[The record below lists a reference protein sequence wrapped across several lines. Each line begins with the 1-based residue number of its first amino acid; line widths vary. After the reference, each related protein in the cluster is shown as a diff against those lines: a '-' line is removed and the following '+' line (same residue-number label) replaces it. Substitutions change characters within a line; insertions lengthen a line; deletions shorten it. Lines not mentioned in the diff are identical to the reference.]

1 MIAPHII
8 PARAARAVS
17 LAGAAI
23 LALASC
29 RSGTPAEL
37 TSTPAGA
44 PRVLFVGNSLTY
56 FNDLPG
62 TLAALGRA
70 AGEPIVVASVTRP
83 GYALIDHLVAPTASG
98 ALDSI
103 RGARWT
109 YVVLQQGPTSR
120 LVDRDSLVLA
130 TRQLAPDIRS
140 AGARPALYMVWPAE
154 RDSGNVDRVRESFRS
169 AACAVDGELW
179 PVGSAWRAARRADP
193 SVELYGPDRF
203 HPSPLGTYLAALV
216 MYERITGRD
225 ARQLAPRAVV
235 GDVILP
241 ATSSMVRLL
250 QGAAHDA
257 NADAMRACET

>member
-1 MIAPHII
+1 MPRS
-8 PARAARAVS
+8 RATRALCLVG
-17 LAGAAI
+17 AGIVAV
-23 LALASC
+23 ASC
-29 RSGTPAEL
+29 RSGA
-37 TSTPAGA
+37 PAGLA
-44 PRVLFVGNSLTY
+44 SARAHTHRVLFVGNSLTY

-70 AGEPIVVASVTRP
+70 AGDTIVVASVTRP

-103 RGARWT
+103 RGARWD

-120 LVDRDSLVLA
+120 LVDRDSLVLVA
-130 TRQLAPDIRS
+130 RQLAPVIRS
-140 AGARPALYMVWPAE
+140 AGARPALYMVWPTE
-154 RDSGNVDRVRESFRS
+154 RDSANFDRVRESFRS

-193 SVELYGPDRF
+193 SVPLYGPDRF

-225 ARQLAPRAVV
+225 ARLLAPRAVV
-235 GDVILP
+235 DGVPLSATP
-241 ATSSMVRLL
+241 ATVGLL
-250 QGAAHDA
+250 QRAAHAA
-257 NADAMRACET
+257 NADAVRACET